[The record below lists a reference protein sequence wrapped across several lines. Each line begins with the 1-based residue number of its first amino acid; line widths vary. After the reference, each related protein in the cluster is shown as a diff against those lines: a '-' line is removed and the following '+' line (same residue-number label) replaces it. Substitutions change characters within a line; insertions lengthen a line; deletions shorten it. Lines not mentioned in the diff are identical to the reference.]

1 VQDDAE
7 PRARSIVVHHEQLG
21 EVWHLKNGPRGQ
33 GALERLEGPFCL
45 RVLGESV
52 PRAGDV

>member
-1 VQDDAE
+1 VQDGAE
-7 PRARSIVVHHEQLG
+7 PHAQSIAVHHEQLG

-33 GALERLEGPFCL
+33 GALERLEGPFRL
-45 RVLGESV
+45 RALGESV